1 MSQTQKKRLGA
12 RVMTPRMTRRRSTP
26 HGKLCEVVVV
36 VVGVVV
42 VVVVVVDVV
51 VCVDVPPVGDG
62 VGVGVGVGLGEEGQ
76 VWGDTY
82 SPLLYTVP

>member
-1 MSQTQKKRLGA
+1 
-12 RVMTPRMTRRRSTP
+12 MTPRMTRRRSTP

-42 VVVVVVDVV
+42 VVDVVVVVVD
-51 VCVDVPPVGDG
+51 VDVPPVGDG